1 MEASQGAQP
10 RKRPARRR
18 PLCAFLRALLRV
30 LAFVL
35 AQAVLA
41 AGVGVALLRY
51 GPFDNVRSFIIGS
64 ALTSYRHQYLA
75 NLFTAAQIKAVT
87 EKSTAKTQNTEK
99 QDLSA
104 VDPSSNSSSTVLSKI
119 SDGLSGYALE
129 TSWKNV
135 HVAVTQHIGE
145 RGELVSAMARRFGAL
160 AAING
165 GGFTSG
171 SATTGTGDTPSDFVF
186 SNGEL
191 VYQDPGLD
199 DDEKPG
205 KDSDYPNV
213 VALTK
218 EGLLLVGNYSIDDL
232 RAKNVS
238 EAVVM
243 HGYRPLVLNGKVQYT
258 DDAGKGTQPRT
269 AIGQKKDGT
278 IVMVV
283 LDGRQITFG
292 GSAGAK
298 LNQLASLMLSLG
310 CYTAG
315 NLDGGGSTAMYYSG
329 QIINKPSQ
337 ITGERT
343 VATAFYVSR

>member
-1 MEASQGAQP
+1 MKVSQGETP
-10 RKRPARRR
+10 RKRLKRPKTVRRR
-18 PLCAFLRALLRV
+18 PLHVLLRV
-30 LAFVL
+30 LAFIA

-41 AGVGVALLRY
+41 AGFGVALLRY
-51 GPFDNVRSFIIGS
+51 GPFENVRSFIIGS

-75 NLFTAAQIKAVT
+75 NLFTAAQIQAVQ
-87 EKSTAKTQNTEK
+87 EKDNTSDNAEE

-119 SDGLSGYALE
+119 SNGLSGYALE

-135 HVAVTQHIGE
+135 HVAVTQYVGE
-145 RGELVSAMARRFGAL
+145 RGELVSTMAKRFSAL

-191 VYQDPGLD
+191 VYQDPSLE

-213 VALTK
+213 IALTK
-218 EGLLLVGNYSIDDL
+218 AGLLLVGNYSIDDL
-232 RAKNVS
+232 RENNVS

-278 IVMVV
+278 IVLVV

-343 VATAFYVSR
+343 VATAFYVSK